1 MVYKF
6 EKFIVSVIV
15 ILSIVCIGLNIM
27 NRNEIISTVSNNTSN
42 ETKLVNSSNYIKA
55 GVVKMSLS
63 SPKNVRILVNGEE
76 NFNYTLK
83 DNIMTLA
90 VKNKDV
96 VEIDLRRYKE
106 EELNVLILK
115 VSENIKNPLNGKK
128 YTFTKGI
135 NKLFDV
141 KIE

>member
-63 SPKNVRILVNGEE
+63 SPKNVKILVNGEE

-96 VEIDLRRYKE
+96 VEIDLRSYKE
-106 EELNVLILK
+106 DELNVLILK

>member
-63 SPKNVRILVNGEE
+63 SPKNVKILVNGEE